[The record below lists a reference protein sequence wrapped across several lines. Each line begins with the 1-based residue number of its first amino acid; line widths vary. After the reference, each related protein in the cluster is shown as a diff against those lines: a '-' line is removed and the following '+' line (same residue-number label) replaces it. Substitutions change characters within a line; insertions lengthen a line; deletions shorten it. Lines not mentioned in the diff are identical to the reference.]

1 MKKLFIALF
10 ALMTLMGCQKEGKTT
25 YTINVNIGYQDA
37 ALTQGVSYNADVL
50 INEYGNGKKLTTQHI
65 EDINEGV
72 DYVYEP
78 SPKTEYVTV
87 KYTVEVGDESAS
99 FWIGKIYDI
108 VQGKNTQINIV
119 YTTIA
124 VQNEPKK

>member
-65 EDINEGV
+65 EDINEG
-72 DYVYEP
+72 
-78 SPKTEYVTV
+78 
-87 KYTVEVGDESAS
+87 GRLC
-99 FWIGKIYDI
+99 I
-108 VQGKNTQINIV
+108 
-119 YTTIA
+119 
-124 VQNEPKK
+124 